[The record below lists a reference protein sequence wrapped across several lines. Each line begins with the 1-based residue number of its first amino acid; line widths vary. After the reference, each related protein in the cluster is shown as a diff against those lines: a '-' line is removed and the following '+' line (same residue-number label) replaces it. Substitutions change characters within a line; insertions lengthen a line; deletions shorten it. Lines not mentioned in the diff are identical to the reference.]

1 MLPRQHSHKSSSLW
15 LCAEIYLG
23 GNESDCEHLH
33 ITIIIIII
41 VILVFDD
48 TIISRTSVCCCG
60 ALRFAIE
67 RLDNISHLLRRLRNR
82 LPPVKHLLGRG
93 RNPS

>member
-1 MLPRQHSHKSSSLW
+1 MC

-48 TIISRTSVCCCG
+48 TIISRTSVCYCG
-60 ALRFAIE
+60 ALRFAVE
-67 RLDNISHLLRRLRNR
+67 QLNSLSHLLR
-82 LPPVKHLLGRG
+82 
-93 RNPS
+93 

>member
-1 MLPRQHSHKSSSLW
+1 MW

-48 TIISRTSVCCCG
+48 TIITRTSVCCCS
-60 ALRFAIE
+60 AQ
-67 RLDNISHLLRRLRNR
+67 RLAVEQLNNISHLREM
-82 LPPVKHLLGRG
+82 V
-93 RNPS
+93 SCQ